1 MNNLSDDQNDNLILD
16 IYQENEEILGIHE
29 LNIQEINGEENIEE
43 NTEENIKENMKEI
56 IPSLKAINHNKEE
69 TTTTN
74 TRRGRTKMNNN
85 NNKIHSKNSTDNK
98 VRKIRIH
105 AIKFGINLINDAIKT
120 YLKKR
125 HLILRGICKTITAD
139 ISIIFNNH
147 FFNSTL
153 THIYSNPVNR
163 KYKNCNKDENKKVI
177 QTLLDN
183 NHPVINEILNM
194 KFIDFY
200 NNIFIGASKEDLEKK
215 YGLISAKNFQDF
227 LDELENDSDEYKED
241 LKIVAY
247 DIKKYFIKDNAR
259 NNYKNKDKLVG
270 TNFSDCIKK

>member
-1 MNNLSDDQNDNLILD
+1 
-16 IYQENEEILGIHE
+16 
-29 LNIQEINGEENIEE
+29 
-43 NTEENIKENMKEI
+43 
-56 IPSLKAINHNKEE
+56 
-69 TTTTN
+69 
-74 TRRGRTKMNNN
+74 
-85 NNKIHSKNSTDNK
+85 
-98 VRKIRIH
+98 
-105 AIKFGINLINDAIKT
+105 
-120 YLKKR
+120 
-125 HLILRGICKTITAD
+125 
-139 ISIIFNNH
+139 
-147 FFNSTL
+147 
-153 THIYSNPVNR
+153 
-163 KYKNCNKDENKKVI
+163 
-177 QTLLDN
+177 
-183 NHPVINEILNM
+183 M